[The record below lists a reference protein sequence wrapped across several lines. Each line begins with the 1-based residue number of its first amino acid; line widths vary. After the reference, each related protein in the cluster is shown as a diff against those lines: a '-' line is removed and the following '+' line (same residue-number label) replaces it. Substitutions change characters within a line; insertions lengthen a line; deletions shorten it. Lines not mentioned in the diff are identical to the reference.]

1 MTKFAQ
7 GRGSVLP
14 AARFLHRILQ
24 SFYGKLLVWT
34 GKKDILTDEKKEVS
48 AMGFEWK
55 AAEDLE
61 DLIYECKEV
70 SASER

>member
-1 MTKFAQ
+1 LS
-7 GRGSVLP
+7 RGEECSSQKPGFLI
-14 AARFLHRILQ
+14 RFYKAFTV
-24 SFYGKLLVWT
+24 SCLLGL

-48 AMGFEWK
+48 AMGLEWK

-61 DLIYECKEV
+61 DLLYECKEV

>member
-1 MTKFAQ
+1 MR
-7 GRGSVLP
+7 RGGESP
-14 AARFLHRILQ
+14 YQQ
-24 SFYGKLLVWT
+24 SDLYTGFYKGFTVSCLFYLRN
-34 GKKDILTDEKKEVS
+34 KDILTDEEKEVS
-48 AMGFEWK
+48 TMGFEWK

>member
-1 MTKFAQ
+1 M
-7 GRGSVLP
+7 
-14 AARFLHRILQ
+14 
-24 SFYGKLLVWT
+24 
-34 GKKDILTDEKKEVS
+34 TDEKKEVS

>member
-1 MTKFAQ
+1 MR
-7 GRGSVLP
+7 RGGERSCQQP
-14 AARFLHRILQ
+14 GF
-24 SFYGKLLVWT
+24 STGFYKAFTVSCLFGPE
-34 GKKDILTDEKKEVS
+34 KKDILTDEKKEVS